1 MAVWASPGRRSGR
14 LRCEVVPIIL
24 SRRAVPADVSVGTR
38 LLAVSISEVFAVLLI
53 AGVIAIGLA
62 ALISLILLLLRGV
75 AHSRS

>member
-1 MAVWASPGRRSGR
+1 M
-14 LRCEVVPIIL
+14 

-75 AHSRS
+75 PHSRS